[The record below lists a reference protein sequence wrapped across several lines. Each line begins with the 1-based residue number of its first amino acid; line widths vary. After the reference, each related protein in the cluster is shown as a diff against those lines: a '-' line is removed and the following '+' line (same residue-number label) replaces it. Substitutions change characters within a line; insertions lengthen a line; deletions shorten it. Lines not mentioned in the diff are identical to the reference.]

1 MKKQNLKYWIRLL
14 LVFMGLRLMSVPL
27 IVVFAETEPPY
38 LAQPLADEGVLG
50 EFATGTSE
58 PEGTV
63 QFKEPKFA
71 GTVGQPLTIDLVS
84 DQAVAEIFLELPAEV
99 KLMTDALAPGQTA
112 VKQSDQGWQIKASQA
127 RQTFS
132 VLIVAELPGSFVI
145 ASAGSEAIVEIA
157 AAETDTE
164 ETPKDLENESLES
177 QETDSDPAE
186 KVADIERPQEES
198 AVQAASEIVPSA
210 FDGGTAYVTTIAEF
224 ISALQDPAVSILS
237 LQADLFQHNDHRSS
251 DNDSRK
257 WSCIDPQ

>member
-38 LAQPLADEGVLG
+38 LAQPLADEGVLE

-84 DQAVAEIFLELPAEV
+84 DQTVAEIFLELPAEV
-99 KLMTDALAPGQTA
+99 KLMTDVLAPGQTA
-112 VKQSDQGWQIKASQA
+112 AKQSDQCWQIKASQA

-145 ASAGSEAIVEIA
+145 ASAGSEAIVEI
-157 AAETDTE
+157 
-164 ETPKDLENESLES
+164 
-177 QETDSDPAE
+177 
-186 KVADIERPQEES
+186 
-198 AVQAASEIVPSA
+198 
-210 FDGGTAYVTTIAEF
+210 VTQRQT
-224 ISALQDPAVSILS
+224 LRK
-237 LQADLFQHNDHRSS
+237 HRKTWKMS
-251 DNDSRK
+251 
-257 WSCIDPQ
+257 P